1 MAVVILNK
9 TNFEAEVMG
18 SDRPV
23 LIDFYADWC
32 GPCRMVGP
40 IVEEIAEEH
49 PEYKVCK
56 VNVDDDSAIA
66 MQYNVMSIPNFIF
79 FKNGENVKNIVGGM
93 SPKDFEQNIAAF
105 LG

>member
-1 MAVVILNK
+1 MVIK
-9 TNFEAEVMG
+9 VTEETFENEVLK
-18 SDRPV
+18 SELPV
-23 LIDFYADWC
+23 LVDCYADWC
-32 GPCRMVGP
+32 GPCKMMAPVL
-40 IVEEIAEEH
+40 EKMAEKFEGRL
-49 PEYKVCK
+49 KVCK

>member
-1 MAVVILNK
+1 MTQQITA
-9 TNFEAEVMG
+9 AEWQEKVL
-18 SDRPV
+18 DATEPV
-23 LIDFYADWC
+23 LVDFFATWC
-32 GPCRMVGP
+32 GPCKMMAPVL
-40 IVEEIAEEH
+40 EKMAEKFEGRL
-49 PEYKVCK
+49 KVCK